1 MEADKN
7 KILQSANLLAARGQ
21 FDKALAEWKKLL
33 TDSPNDGT
41 IHNSIGD
48 LHLKR
53 NAPGEAIEAYLQAG
67 AAFRA
72 AGSVLKAIAVYKKIL
87 KLDPTHYKAY
97 HNLGQLNAER
107 GLINNAVS
115 DYLTLSKLYLEEG
128 AIREALAVY
137 RTVVNLDPANLDARR
152 RLAELCFQENLR
164 DEAIRTYLQLG
175 RECVVQQQIEKA
187 REAYEAVLKIDPSN
201 DKAQRFLKDPLA
213 SLQDTEPSMHSGLSA
228 ISTESDRHPSLEQA
242 VRQIHAG
249 QYSEAE
255 SLLSEL
261 LSSQPGDPE
270 VCRLLAM
277 LHLNRGEL
285 AVALSEIQFLA
296 EAAMRAED
304 YALAASMIQEYLTVD
319 PRCVPLL
326 ELLGSMFEHK
336 GDEEAAAVQYGKAI
350 KALLEEPDP
359 EMPTRAAELYEK
371 IRTIAPASPVV
382 DQLAS
387 VFSPAV
393 TTLPPPTV
401 SDSEPPQTELESLK
415 KLADPLDIPAVETTQ
430 EVPVPA
436 AAELEPRKQPSEE
449 IYKIH
454 YELGVA
460 YKNMGMLN
468 EAIEEFRVAMDGH
481 DAFLDASSML
491 SACLKEQGAIK
502 SAIECLEQAL
512 SDPRGGGDKS
522 ISIRYELG
530 ALYEAEGLLDKAVE
544 VFSTIPAFLDVSI
557 RLDRLK
563 GVDKP
568 QPSGTGT
575 TRLTPTPSASGEPTP
590 MTAAGAS
597 SRERKKRRISYL

>member
-33 TDSPNDGT
+33 ADSPNDGS

-72 AGSVLKAIAVYKKIL
+72 AGSALKAIAVYKKIL

-115 DYLTLSKLYLEEG
+115 DYLMLSKLYLEEG

-137 RTVVNLDPANLDARR
+137 RTIVNLDPGNLDAKR

-175 RECVVQQQIEKA
+175 REYVAQQQVEKA
-187 REAYEAVLKIDPSN
+187 REVYSAVLKIDPNN
-201 DKAQRFLKDPLA
+201 DKAQRFLKDPFA
-213 SLQDTEPSMHSGLSA
+213 ALQDAELLMRSGASA
-228 ISTESDRHPSLEQA
+228 FSTEADRHPSLEQA
-242 VRQIHAG
+242 VRQINAG

-255 SLLSEL
+255 FLLSDL

-277 LHLNRGEL
+277 LHLKRGEL
-285 AVALSEIQFLA
+285 TVALSEIQFLA

-304 YALAASMIQEYLTVD
+304 YALAESMIQEYLRVD

-326 ELLGSMFEHK
+326 ELLGSVFEHK
-336 GDEEAAAVQYGKAI
+336 GERESAAVQYGRAI
-350 KALLEEPDP
+350 EVLLEQPDP
-359 EMPTRAAELYEK
+359 ELPTRAAELYEK
-371 IRTIAPASPVV
+371 IRTIAPVSQIAT
-382 DQLAS
+382 QLAS
-387 VFSPAV
+387 RFSPASS
-393 TTLPPPTV
+393 TPSSLAAADPELPQEECASLEEAGSLATPAGEAGRSVRALTAA
-401 SDSEPPQTELESLK
+401 EPPK
-415 KLADPLDIPAVETTQ
+415 P
-430 EVPVPA
+430 
-436 AAELEPRKQPSEE
+436 PSEE

-460 YKNMGMLN
+460 YKNMGMLS
-468 EAIEEFRVAMDGH
+468 EAIEEFNVAVDGH
-481 DAFLDASSML
+481 DVFLDAVSML
-491 SACLKEQGAIK
+491 STCLKEQGAVQ
-502 SAIECLEQAL
+502 SAIERLEQAL
-512 SDPRGGGDKS
+512 SDARCVGEKS

-530 ALYEAEGLLDKAVE
+530 ALYESEGLLEKAVE
-544 VFSTIPAFLDVSI
+544 TFSAIPNFLDVPV

-563 GVDKP
+563 QLDTP
-568 QPSGTGT
+568 QLSGTGA
-575 TRLTPTPSASGEPTP
+575 TRRPSTSSPTGGELPAVTVAD
-590 MTAAGAS
+590 TAP
-597 SRERKKRRISYL
+597 RERKKRRISYL